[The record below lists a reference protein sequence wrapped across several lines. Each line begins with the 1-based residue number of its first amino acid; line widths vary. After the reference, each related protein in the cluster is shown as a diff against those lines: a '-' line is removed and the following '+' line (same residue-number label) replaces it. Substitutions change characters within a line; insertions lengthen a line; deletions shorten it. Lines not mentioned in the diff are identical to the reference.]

1 MIKLT
6 ISDGAN
12 VSDVTGL
19 CESITWSGDY
29 QQCVRTLEFA
39 LIQSSTDGNVP
50 VVKCELG
57 NLVTFS
63 MDGRVLFL
71 GYIFSREKS
80 TEDSK
85 ISIKCYD
92 RGIYLKKNKGMYKFS
107 GQTAEGIAKRV
118 CADFGVGVGQLA
130 ATGIAVSRIFNG
142 VPLYNI
148 IQTAYTLASQKNGKK
163 YIARFVGDKF
173 CVLEKKVNDET
184 LILEGGVNLMSA
196 NISESLEN
204 LVNQVAIYDSSN
216 NLVKTIKK
224 DKSIELYGMIQEQVQ
239 QSSGKDASEEA
250 NELLKKSEP
259 EQKIKVEN
267 LGNIAN
273 VTGGTVVV
281 HEPYTGVYGMFFIDS
296 DTHTWKNGQY
306 YNSLV
311 LNFQNI
317 MDEQEAGSLP
327 NKTGSNTAGKAS

>member
-196 NISESLEN
+196 NISGIPGQSREPGGN
-204 LVNQVAIYDSSN
+204 LRQLKQPGKNNQKRQIHRAVRHD
-216 NLVKTIKK
+216 
-224 DKSIELYGMIQEQVQ
+224 
-239 QSSGKDASEEA
+239 
-250 NELLKKSEP
+250 
-259 EQKIKVEN
+259 
-267 LGNIAN
+267 
-273 VTGGTVVV
+273 TG
-281 HEPYTGVYGMFFIDS
+281 TGAA
-296 DTHTWKNGQY
+296 
-306 YNSLV
+306 V
-311 LNFQNI
+311 LRQGCI
-317 MDEQEAGSLP
+317 G
-327 NKTGSNTAGKAS
+327 GG